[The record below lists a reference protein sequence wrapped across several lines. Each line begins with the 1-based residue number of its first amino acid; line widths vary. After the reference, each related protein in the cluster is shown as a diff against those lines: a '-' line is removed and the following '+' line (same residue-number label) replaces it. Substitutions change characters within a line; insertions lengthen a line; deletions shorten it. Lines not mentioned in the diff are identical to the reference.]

1 LNDCKNSSA
10 IIFVAQ
16 NACSMKLTG
25 KHIVNE
31 VPSKVWDVL
40 MDTQSLAKIV
50 PGISSL
56 EKLSDNSFKST
67 LNIKLGPVGGSF
79 SGNLQLED
87 IIEQKSFTLKA
98 KQNSKIGNANAAIK
112 IELAPVDDSQTA
124 IAFDGDAQLSGL
136 LASMG
141 QRIIG
146 GVSQTL
152 TKQFFS
158 NLEKELE
165 AN

>member
-1 LNDCKNSSA
+1 
-10 IIFVAQ
+10 
-16 NACSMKLTG
+16 MKLTG

-31 VPSKVWDVL
+31 VPSKVWEIL
-40 MDTQSLAKIV
+40 MDTHSLAKVV

-67 LNIKLGPVGGSF
+67 LNIKIGPVSGSF
-79 SGNLQLED
+79 SGNLSLED
-87 IIEQKSFTLKA
+87 IVEQKSFTLKA
-98 KQNSKIGNANAAIK
+98 KQNSKIGNANATIK
-112 IELAPVDDSQTA
+112 IELAPVGDLQTA
-124 IAFDGDAQLSGL
+124 VAFDGDAHLAGQ

-165 AN
+165 LVNNG

>member
-1 LNDCKNSSA
+1 
-10 IIFVAQ
+10 
-16 NACSMKLTG
+16 MKLTG
-25 KHIVNE
+25 KHIVNA
-31 VPSKVWDVL
+31 VSLKVWEVL
-40 MDTQSLAKIV
+40 MDTQSLAKVV

-56 EKLSDNSFKST
+56 EKLTDNSFKST
-67 LNIKLGPVGGSF
+67 LNIKLGPVSGSF

-98 KQNSKIGNANAAIK
+98 KQNSKIGNANATIK
-112 IELAPVDDSQTA
+112 IELASVDEVQTA
-124 IAFDGDAQLSGL
+124 ISFDGDAQLSGL

-165 AN
+165 SVDNG

>member
-1 LNDCKNSSA
+1 
-10 IIFVAQ
+10 
-16 NACSMKLTG
+16 MKLTG
-25 KHIVNE
+25 KHIVNA
-31 VPSKVWDVL
+31 VPLKVWEVL
-40 MDTQSLAKIV
+40 MDTQSLAKVV

-67 LNIKLGPVGGSF
+67 LNIKLGPVSGSF
-79 SGNLQLED
+79 SGNLMLED

-98 KQNSKIGNANAAIK
+98 KQNSKIGNANATIK
-112 IELAPVDDSQTA
+112 IELAPVDDVQTA

-146 GVSQTL
+146 GVSGTL

>member
-1 LNDCKNSSA
+1 
-10 IIFVAQ
+10 
-16 NACSMKLTG
+16 MKLTG

-31 VPSKVWDVL
+31 VPSKVWEIL
-40 MDTQSLAKIV
+40 MDTHSLAKVV

-67 LNIKLGPVGGSF
+67 LNIKIGPVSSSF
-79 SGNLQLED
+79 SGNLTLED
-87 IIEQKSFTLKA
+87 IVEQKSFTLKA
-98 KQNSKIGNANAAIK
+98 RQNSKIGNANATIK
-112 IELAPVDDSQTA
+112 IELAPVDDLRTA
-124 IAFDGDAQLSGL
+124 IAFEGDAHLAGQ

-146 GVSQTL
+146 GVSLTL
-152 TKQFFS
+152 TKQFFR

-165 AN
+165 LINNS